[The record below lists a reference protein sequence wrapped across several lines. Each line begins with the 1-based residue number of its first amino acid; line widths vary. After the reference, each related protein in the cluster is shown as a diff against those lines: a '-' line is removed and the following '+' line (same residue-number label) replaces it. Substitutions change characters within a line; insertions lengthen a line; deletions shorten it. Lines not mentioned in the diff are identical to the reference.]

1 MNHPSEMALH
11 QYLEDAING
20 KTSMSAKTIAGIK
33 KDIGE
38 ALNRQFG
45 KKTKRRKFQLRMS
58 NVGRPSCQLW
68 FEKNSPEK
76 ADPLPTT
83 FVMNMMLG
91 DIVEAVF
98 KGLMKEAKID
108 FQNSEKVSLD
118 VADTKVS
125 GTYDLVLND
134 AVDDIKS
141 ASDWSYRNK
150 FESYDTLAK
159 EDPFGYVGQLAGY
172 AKASGKK
179 AGGWWVVNKA
189 NGQFKYVPASSIDVD
204 EEVKKLEANVNVVKS
219 NVFKRCFESVEETF
233 RGKATGNRILNI
245 TCSFCRY
252 KNSCWENLQELPSL
266 LSKAKEPKIV
276 SYVSIGKENVA

>member
-1 MNHPSEMALH
+1 MKHPSEIALH
-11 QYLEDAING
+11 QYLEDATNG
-20 KTSMSAKTIAGIK
+20 KSSMSAKTIAGIK

-45 KKTKRRKFQLRMS
+45 KRTKRRKFQLRMS
-58 NVGRPSCQLW
+58 NIGRPSCQLW
-68 FEKNSPEK
+68 FEKNQPEK
-76 ADPLPTT
+76 SDPLPTT

-98 KGLMKEAKID
+98 KGLMKEAKIKFED
-108 FQNSEKVSLD
+108 SDKVHLD
-118 VADTKVS
+118 VADEKVS

-150 FESYDTLAK
+150 FESFDTLSSDDA
-159 EDPFGYVGQLAGY
+159 FGYVGQLAGY
-172 AKASGKK
+172 AKALGKK

-189 NGQFKYVPASSIDVD
+189 NGSFKYVPAENIDID
-204 EEVKKLEANVNVVKS
+204 NEVKKLEENVKIVKS
-219 NVFKRCFESVEETF
+219 NVFKRCYESEEETF
-233 RGKATGNRILNI
+233 RGKPTGNRVLSK

-252 KNSCWENLQELPSL
+252 KHSCWENLQELPSL
-266 LSKAKEPKIV
+266 LSKAKDPKIV
-276 SYVSIGKENVA
+276 SYVSIRKEQVA